1 GWANG
6 LGAMRA
12 CGGESGNHEGMPLR
26 RICLAFRFAA
36 ETTQNKKDNKR
47 RNEREQPNGDDT
59 EKLRFHLP
67 GRIGDETT
75 LHKNAAHALP
85 CHAEMPSDACLVPAH
100 TVRPVGKNR

>member
-1 GWANG
+1 MFIVPSLSVNVAINKNAPSSRNAHARILRTIIMRLRHARNGCRKKIAHPCFDHGWANG

-47 RNEREQPNGDDT
+47 RNEREQPNG
-59 EKLRFHLP
+59 
-67 GRIGDETT
+67 
-75 LHKNAAHALP
+75 
-85 CHAEMPSDACLVPAH
+85 
-100 TVRPVGKNR
+100 